1 MDAKLIGKNIS
12 YLRKTKNLTQFELA
26 QKLFVSNKA
35 ISKWETGEGVPDINN
50 ILQIAKMFNVSVE
63 DLINK
68 DIFSVTKPET
78 LNSNEVMEADVLS
91 SKINEPTNA
100 DKMEQKESTKQSEQ
114 SKTKSNAVSAKLIVS
129 YVMAGVSFISSIF
142 VSQILGIVLAIVGL
156 VLAQKEAS
164 NGKIAKILNI
174 VALGVGALI
183 LLANIILLIVF
194 GSYFRS
200 IISFFTGLMGNLPFS
215 FNV

>member
-12 YLRKTKNLTQFELA
+12 YLRKTKNFTQFELA

-68 DIFSVTKPET
+68 DIVSVIKPET
-78 LNSNEVMEADVLS
+78 LNSNEVLEADVLN
-91 SKINEPTNA
+91 SKINEPLNTVE
-100 DKMEQKESTKQSEQ
+100 MEQKESTKQSEQ

-142 VSQILGIVLAIVGL
+142 VSQILGVLLAIVGL

-194 GSYFRS
+194 GSYFHS
-200 IISFFTGLMGNLPFS
+200 IISFFTGLMGNLPFL

>member
-12 YLRKTKNLTQFELA
+12 YLRKTKNFTQFELA

-68 DIFSVTKPET
+68 DIVSVIKPET
-78 LNSNEVMEADVLS
+78 LNSNEVLEADVLN
-91 SKINEPTNA
+91 SKINEPLNTVE
-100 DKMEQKESTKQSEQ
+100 MEQKESTKQSEQ

-129 YVMAGVSFISSIF
+129 CVMAGVSFISSIF
-142 VSQILGIVLAIVGL
+142 VSQILGVVLAIVGL